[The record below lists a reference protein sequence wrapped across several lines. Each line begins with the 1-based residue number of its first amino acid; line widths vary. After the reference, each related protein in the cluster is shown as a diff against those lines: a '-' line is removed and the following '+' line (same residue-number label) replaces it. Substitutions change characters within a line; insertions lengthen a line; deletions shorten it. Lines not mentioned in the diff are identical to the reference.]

1 MECLVSSQRI
11 MSDFFKIS
19 NALNVI
25 SSRFPMGVETIYK
38 FLEIAFIM
46 KKKFLGIF
54 FLIFFNSSLYADEN
68 NKSIRIGL
76 LAPLTGTY
84 SELGNSLL
92 YSLQLAL
99 EEIND
104 ENVII
109 VPRDS
114 GFNEKEKLNKA
125 INEIKSN
132 NVKVVIGPITN
143 EEFEIAEKH
152 NDLVFI
158 SPSNINSK
166 FSNNIISIGISLESQ
181 LIALLNFIKK
191 QKKTKTVIIYP
202 KNQFTKLIENEL
214 ESLNLSNIKT
224 FTYNPNPEVLTGEIE
239 KLTNYAQRKKNLKL
253 RKKMFED
260 KDDEASIKELERLDQ
275 LYTLGG
281 VNFDS
286 VIIIDFG
293 NSLKSVLTSLVYTD
307 VNQET
312 VLFTTVN
319 QWFDE
324 SIFYENTIKKLYYPS
339 VNYNEFKKYNE
350 KYFKK
355 FNIYPNEITILT
367 YDALGLIYY
376 AWKKNGVI
384 KSINDFSFKSK
395 IKGKIGTFSFKN
407 QKVLQEL
414 NIYKIENKKFVKY

>member
-1 MECLVSSQRI
+1 
-11 MSDFFKIS
+11 
-19 NALNVI
+19 
-25 SSRFPMGVETIYK
+25 
-38 FLEIAFIM
+38 M
-46 KKKFLGIF
+46 KKKIISTF
-54 FLIFFNSSLYADEN
+54 FLLVLNFNLYADED

-92 YSLQLAL
+92 FSLQLAL

-132 NVKVVIGPITN
+132 NVKIIIGPITN
-143 EEFEIAEKH
+143 EEFEIAAKH

-181 LIALLNFIKK
+181 LLALLNFIKK
-191 QKKTKTVIIYP
+191 QNKNKTVIMYP
-202 KNQFTKLIENEL
+202 KNQYLDLIEKEL
-214 ESLNLSNIKT
+214 KNLNLTDIKT
-224 FTYNPNPEVLTGEIE
+224 FTYSPNPETLTGEIE
-239 KLTNYAQRKKNLKL
+239 ELTNYAQRKRNLEL

-260 KDDEASIKELERLDQ
+260 KEDEESIKELERLEQ

-293 NSLKSVLTSLVYTD
+293 NNLKSVLTSLVYSD
-307 VNQET
+307 VNQKN

-324 SIFYENTIKKLYYPS
+324 SIFFENTIKDLYYPS
-339 VNYNEFKKYNE
+339 VNYKEFTKYNE
-350 KYFKK
+350 KYFEK
-355 FNIYPNEITILT
+355 FKVYPNEITILT

-376 AWKKNGVI
+376 TWKKNGII
-384 KSINDFSFKSK
+384 KSTNDFSFKNK

-407 QKVLQEL
+407 QKVIQEL
-414 NIYKIENKKFVKY
+414 DIYKTDKKKFIKF

>member
-1 MECLVSSQRI
+1 M
-11 MSDFFKIS
+11 
-19 NALNVI
+19 
-25 SSRFPMGVETIYK
+25 
-38 FLEIAFIM
+38 
-46 KKKFLGIF
+46 KKFLGIF

-191 QKKTKTVIIYP
+191 QKKTNTVIIYP
-202 KNQFTKLIENEL
+202 KNQFAKLIENEL

-239 KLTNYAQRKKNLKL
+239 KLTNYAQRKK
-253 RKKMFED
+253 
-260 KDDEASIKELERLDQ
+260 I
-275 LYTLGG
+275 
-281 VNFDS
+281 
-286 VIIIDFG
+286 
-293 NSLKSVLTSLVYTD
+293 
-307 VNQET
+307 
-312 VLFTTVN
+312 
-319 QWFDE
+319 
-324 SIFYENTIKKLYYPS
+324 
-339 VNYNEFKKYNE
+339 
-350 KYFKK
+350 
-355 FNIYPNEITILT
+355 
-367 YDALGLIYY
+367 
-376 AWKKNGVI
+376 
-384 KSINDFSFKSK
+384 
-395 IKGKIGTFSFKN
+395 
-407 QKVLQEL
+407 
-414 NIYKIENKKFVKY
+414 

>member
-1 MECLVSSQRI
+1 
-11 MSDFFKIS
+11 
-19 NALNVI
+19 
-25 SSRFPMGVETIYK
+25 
-38 FLEIAFIM
+38 M
-46 KKKFLGIF
+46 KKKFLTTF
-54 FLIFFNSSLYADEN
+54 FLLIFNFNLYADEN

-125 INEIKSN
+125 INEIKSS
-132 NVKVVIGPITN
+132 NVKIVIGPITN

-152 NDLVFI
+152 SDLIFI

-166 FSNNIISIGISLESQ
+166 YSNNIISIGISLESQ
-181 LIALLNFIKK
+181 LLALLNFIKK
-191 QKKTKTVIIYP
+191 QKKNKTVILYP
-202 KNQFTKLIENEL
+202 KNQYLDLIEKEL
-214 ESLNLSNIKT
+214 KNLNLVDIKT
-224 FTYNPNPEVLTGEIE
+224 FTYSPNPEVLTGEIE
-239 KLTNYAQRKKNLKL
+239 KLTNYTQRKRNLEL

-260 KDDEASIKELERLDQ
+260 KEDEESIKELERLEQ
-275 LYTLGG
+275 LYTLGN

-286 VIIIDFG
+286 LIIIDFG
-293 NSLKSVLTSLVYTD
+293 SNLKSVLTSLVYTD
-307 VNQET
+307 VDQGK
-312 VLFTTVN
+312 VLITTVN

-324 SIFYENTIKKLYYPS
+324 SIFYENTIKDLYYPS
-339 VNYNEFKKYNE
+339 VNYKEFKKYNE
-350 KYFKK
+350 KYYEEY
-355 FNIYPNEITILT
+355 NIFPNEITILT

-376 AWKKNGVI
+376 TWKKKGMI
-384 KSINDFSFKSK
+384 RSINDFSFKSK

-407 QKVLQEL
+407 QKVIQEL
-414 NIYKIENKKFVKY
+414 DIYKTDNKKFTKF